1 MTRTNWS
8 AQSQRLWDYLA
19 SKPNEDIPQ
28 PELNRAAAGA
38 GGLYVNSFTKRLS
51 ECRKRAQAAGGDVIK
66 SRDEWV
72 KLPDGSKRRETAY
85 RYIPE
90 LDHAY
95 NCATNA
101 PEFAACYGCTCGVRL

>member
-19 SKPNEDIPQ
+19 NRPNEDIPQ

-38 GGLYVNSFTKRLS
+38 GGVYVNSFTKRLS

-72 KLPDGSKRRETAY
+72 EGQRRTHY
-85 RYIPE
+85 RYLPPAPICNHFWSIPDKSAIIE
-90 LDHAY
+90 CLW
-95 NCATNA
+95 
-101 PEFAACYGCTCGVRL
+101 CGLKTP